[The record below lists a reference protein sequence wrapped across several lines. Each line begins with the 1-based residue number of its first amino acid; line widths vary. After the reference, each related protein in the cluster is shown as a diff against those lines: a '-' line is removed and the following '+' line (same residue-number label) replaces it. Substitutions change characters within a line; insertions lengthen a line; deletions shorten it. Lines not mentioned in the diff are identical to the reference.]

1 MRDQDTFGLQE
12 IFQYSSL
19 VKKPLDQCEIAKHWR
34 LSKSRKAI
42 QTRIQKLLNSKRRP
56 SFKLVLSNSCLHF
69 MMTSGCL
76 QLETTESSSRG
87 NPHKQSPAPSST
99 SFIFFSLGRLNSNN
113 ITLWNSQI
121 CSNHNEFFSFSKYE
135 ANANTK
141 AIMKFSLQEW
151 KRVLLL
157 AILNPIWMPAN
168 PNFWDSS

>member
-1 MRDQDTFGLQE
+1 MKLPDLQQSRWV
-12 IFQYSSL
+12 FSF
-19 VKKPLDQCEIAKHWR
+19 
-34 LSKSRKAI
+34 SKYEANANTK
-42 QTRIQKLLNSKRRP
+42 RP
-56 SFKLVLSNSCLHF
+56 SFKLVLINLCLHF

-99 SFIFFSLGRLNSNN
+99 SFIFFSLGRLKPNN

-121 CSNHNEFFSFSKYE
+121 CSNHNEFFLFQSMKPIPIP
-135 ANANTK
+135 K
-141 AIMKFSLQEW
+141 QIMKFSLQEW

-157 AILNPIWMPAN
+157 AILDPIWMPAN